1 MGASPLIVFSHLR
14 WNFVFQ
20 RPQHVISRLARRR
33 DVVFVEEPIFEE
45 GEPRLEIIAVAPRV
59 SVAHI
64 HLPIPG
70 PAFGLDQEASI
81 VPLLAEHI
89 ARKGWTTFGAWLY
102 TPMAVRI
109 ALALGPKEIIYDC
122 MDELSAFLGAPP
134 ELLDREQVLLDLA
147 GAVFTGGPS
156 LHRAKRDRHPG
167 VYCFPSSVE
176 VEHFANPS
184 MPEPREQSLLNR
196 PRLGFF
202 GVIDERIDLAILA
215 QLARSHPEWQIMMIG
230 PIARI
235 GPGSLP
241 RSANLHYLGQR
252 RYTELPAYLAG
263 WNVCLIPYVIG
274 PATRFINPTNALEYM
289 AAGRPVVTTPIHDV
303 VEPYGDIVFA
313 ASGPEGFVAA
323 CERAMRSSESDLAP
337 RNYRAQRVLQRI
349 SWDRTVEA
357 MDLIL
362 SKLLDR
368 RSTAALTQHAMFDFD
383 RMIPSPTPSLG
394 EARA

>member
-1 MGASPLIVFSHLR
+1 
-14 WNFVFQ
+14 
-20 RPQHVISRLARRR
+20 
-33 DVVFVEEPIFEE
+33 
-45 GEPRLEIIAVAPRV
+45 
-59 SVAHI
+59 
-64 HLPIPG
+64 
-70 PAFGLDQEASI
+70 
-81 VPLLAEHI
+81 
-89 ARKGWTTFGAWLY
+89 
-102 TPMAVRI
+102 
-109 ALALGPKEIIYDC
+109 
-122 MDELSAFLGAPP
+122 
-134 ELLDREQVLLDLA
+134 VLLDVA
-147 GAVFTGGPS
+147 GAVFTAGPS
-156 LHRAKRDRHPG
+156 LYRAKRDRHPG
-167 VYCFPSSVE
+167 VYCFPSGVE

-184 MPEPREQSLLNR
+184 MAEPREQSLLNR

-202 GVIDERIDLAILA
+202 GVIDERIDVSILEHLA
-215 QLARSHPEWQIMMIG
+215 QSHPEWQIIMIG
-230 PIARI
+230 PVAKIDAS
-235 GPGSLP
+235 SLP